1 MVLLVSAQTFRT
13 SLKNKMTLEE
23 LRKKA
28 IYQNTVDAWIAACEE
43 KNVDW
48 YETENYKKFISYLT
62 NNKLKMQK
70 FSLCIKEAG
79 GMYERG
85 RDKTKFAEILSES
98 EDPNGAAYTIKLN
111 DNTMQL
117 IRKFQF

>member
-1 MVLLVSAQTFRT
+1 
-13 SLKNKMTLEE
+13 MTLDE
-23 LRKKA
+23 LRKIA

-79 GMYERG
+79 GMYE
-85 RDKTKFAEILSES
+85 
-98 EDPNGAAYTIKLN
+98 EDVTRQNS
-111 DNTMQL
+111 
-117 IRKFQF
+117 RKFYLNPKIQMVLHTQ